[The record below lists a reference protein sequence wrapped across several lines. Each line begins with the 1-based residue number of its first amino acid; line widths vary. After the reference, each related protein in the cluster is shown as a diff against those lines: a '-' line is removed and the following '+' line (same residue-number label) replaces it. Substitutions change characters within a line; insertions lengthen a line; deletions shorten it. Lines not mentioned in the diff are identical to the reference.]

1 MLSPLVRYSKTKRAS
16 VTHFAIAKGTGVRPK
31 EIVSA
36 MNRNIKLIAR
46 AGSIDHEK
54 IKRMGALQD
63 HTMLNMDQA
72 IIVID
77 AINKKG
83 RMDGFKKVLLEQFET
98 MNAWIAIRMA
108 VSHNHNKMKLA
119 VIDYN
124 EIAKANGLTRSH
136 PMREAQL
143 ISYVVNGHRMR
154 VNRDAMS
161 HGELDLINRMIIKN
175 TEWLLNGGAYET
187 RKMALIGSID
197 AIRNNYGH
205 E

>member
-1 MLSPLVRYSKTKRAS
+1 M
-16 VTHFAIAKGTGVRPK
+16 THFTIAKGTGVRPK

-124 EIAKANGLTRSH
+124 AIAKANGSTRSH

-143 ISYVVNGHRMR
+143 ISYVVNGHRLKA
-154 VNRDAMS
+154 NRDYMS
-161 HGELDLINRMIIKN
+161 HGELDLMNRMIIKN
-175 TEWLLNGGAYET
+175 TEWLLSGGAYET